1 MAERLVNVD
10 RQTPMLLPVDLR
22 EWVPEDDLVHF
33 VIETVNSITIPAL
46 KVNRSGSGSAQ
57 YPPRMMLAL
66 LIYCYAQG
74 IFSSRRI
81 ERATWR
87 DIGVR
92 YLTGDTHPDHD
103 TIAAFRRNNFEAM
116 SQAFVEV
123 LRLARQMGVLKV
135 GKVSVDG
142 THIRASASKNR
153 NVRYDRAKELEA
165 QLEADVKEL
174 LAKAEEA
181 DCDERDDGQR
191 LPKEIA
197 HRERLRQ
204 KIAQARADLERQAKE
219 QAERERAERELADRE
234 RAAFE
239 RKNKEKQPDEEGGSD
254 PPAPPPRKSPPKSR
268 RRPPRKPIPR
278 DEEQVNLTDTES
290 RLMRKSKR
298 SGYEQCY
305 NAQAVVDAEGSQL
318 VLAGHVSQCASD
330 ANELEKAIE
339 AVPAEAGEVSAVL
352 ADSGYVNV
360 EAWDRLESQG
370 KSLYIAVGREENRRR
385 YDFRP
390 RDAVEKPP
398 REVKDP
404 RLLAMREKLR
414 SDEGRAIY
422 SKRKQTVEPVF
433 GIMKHVM
440 GFRQFLLRGVEKVS
454 GEWSLVSLAY
464 NMKRLHALKAA

>member
-74 IFSSRRI
+74 TFSSRRI

-181 DCDERDDGQR
+181 DRTERDDDRR

-197 HRERLRQ
+197 HRERLRK

-219 QAERERAERELADRE
+219 QAERERAERERADL
-234 RAAFE
+234 E
-239 RKNKEKQPDEEGGSD
+239 RKNKENRPAEESGSG
-254 PPAPPPRKSPPKSR
+254 SPPKSR
-268 RRPPRKPIPR
+268 RRPPRQPVPR
-278 DEEQVNLTDTES
+278 DEEQVNLTDSES

-330 ANELEKAIE
+330 AGELEKAVE

-352 ADSGYVNV
+352 ADSGYVNT
-360 EAWDRLESQG
+360 EAWDRLEQQG
-370 KSLYIAVGREENRRR
+370 KSLYISVGRDERRRR

-404 RLLAMREKLR
+404 RLVAMREKLQ
-414 SDEGRAIY
+414 SEEGRTIY
-422 SKRKQTVEPVF
+422 SKRQQTVEPAF

-440 GFRQFLLRGVEKVS
+440 GFRQFLLRGLEKVN
-454 GEWSLVSLAY
+454 GEWSLVHLAY
-464 NMKRLHALKAA
+464 NMKRLYALRTA